1 MLIKIETDGN
11 IEGNDGLTADIEA
24 FVKETLDRFKD
35 KITRV
40 SVHLSDQ
47 NSEAKFGT
55 ADMRCQVEAR
65 LAGLQPIS
73 VSHEAE
79 STKQA
84 VFGAVRKLKR
94 SLSSTLGR
102 LGNRQ

>member
-1 MLIKIETDGN
+1 MLIQIETDGN
-11 IEGNDGLTADIEA
+11 IESDDALTAQVEA
-24 FVKETLDRFKD
+24 VVNDTLDRFRE

-47 NSEAKFGT
+47 NSESKFGT

-73 VSHEAE
+73 VSDEAE
-79 STKQA
+79 TMEQA
-84 VFGAVRKLKR
+84 VVGAVRKLKR
-94 SLSSTLGR
+94 SLDSTLGR
-102 LGNRQ
+102 LDSRQ

>member
-1 MLIKIETDGN
+1 MLIQIETDGN
-11 IEGNDGLTADIEA
+11 IESDDALTAHVEA
-24 FVKETLDRFKD
+24 VVNDTLDRFRE

-47 NSEAKFGT
+47 NSESKFGI

-73 VSHEAE
+73 VSDEAE
-79 STKQA
+79 NMEQA
-84 VFGAVRKLKR
+84 IVGAVRKLKR
-94 SLSSTLGR
+94 SLDSTLGR
-102 LGNRQ
+102 LDSRQ